1 MSVQTIPAPVDLP
14 VSTTCSSNVVS
25 FPKTVLLLTAVVH
38 VLDKDNQPYP
48 CRVLLDSDSQVNFV
62 TEEMV
67 NRLGLPKKPANVPI
81 VGINALRSLARDKV
95 VVKFQSRVSNFHASL
110 ECLVTPRVTGTITT
124 SRIDITK
131 WTIPEGVILADPKFH
146 SPDKVDLLIGGELF
160 FDILKP
166 GQLSLA
172 EGLPQLRDTYLGWI
186 VAGAINDQL
195 VSNVSLQSNT
205 AVEDIEQRMHRFWQV
220 EEVPDVP
227 KLSTEEAAREAHF
240 LSERDETG
248 RFIVKL
254 PFKDNL
260 LQLDN
265 CHSLALKR
273 FLMLEKRLIR
283 NPELQTQYMNF
294 IREYEALGHCTE
306 INESEDPPNKQTYY
320 LPHHAVL
327 RPSSSSTKCRVVF
340 DAKRSAPYRA
350 TVPKIQGCHHR
361 RHL

>member
-1 MSVQTIPAPVDLP
+1 
-14 VSTTCSSNVVS
+14 
-25 FPKTVLLLTAVVH
+25 
-38 VLDKDNQPYP
+38 
-48 CRVLLDSDSQVNFV
+48 
-62 TEEMV
+62 MV

-81 VGINALRSLARDKV
+81 VEINALRSLARDKV
-95 VVKFQSRVSNFHASL
+95 VVRFQSRVSNFHASL
-110 ECLVTPRVTGTITT
+110 ECLVTPRVTGTIPA

-220 EEVPDVP
+220 EEVPGVP
-227 KLSTEEAAREAHF
+227 KLSTEEAACEAHF
-240 LSERDETG
+240 LSTYQRDETG

-260 LQLDN
+260 PQLDN
-265 CHSLALKR
+265 CRSLALKR

-283 NPELQTQYMNF
+283 NPELQAQYVNF

-306 INESEDPPNKQTYY
+306 INESEDPPNKQTFY

-327 RPSSSSTKCRVVF
+327 RPSSSSTKCRLVF
-340 DAKRSAPYRA
+340 DASAKLSPSELSLNDVLQVGPVVQNDLHHIALRFRKFKVAITGDISKMYR
-350 TVPKIQGCHHR
+350 H
-361 RHL
+361 